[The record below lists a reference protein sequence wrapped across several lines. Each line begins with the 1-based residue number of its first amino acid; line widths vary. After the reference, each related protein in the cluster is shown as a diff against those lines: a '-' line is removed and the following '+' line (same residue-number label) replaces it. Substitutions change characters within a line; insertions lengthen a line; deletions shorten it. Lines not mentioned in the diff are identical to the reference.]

1 MKRII
6 ILGLISLMILAVISG
21 CSKKDTRDFDIENH
35 TWTFS
40 NMVDSANG
48 TIVACGENEREN
60 YPDAKVLDLSC
71 VAKTNVLAIRE
82 VESGSGKEISYSGIG
97 KDTNSMTYK
106 LILDK
111 GDESVEG
118 MAVSGITEYA
128 KGKYQHTLVID
139 LDGYALYFVDK
150 ETAE

>member
-1 MKRII
+1 MKRTIRVV
-6 ILGLISLMILAVISG
+6 LISLMILAVISG
-21 CSKKDTRDFDIENH
+21 CGKKDSRDFNLENH

-48 TIVACGENEREN
+48 IVIACGEAEQEN
-60 YPDAKVLDLSC
+60 YPNAKVLDLHC
-71 VAKTNVLAIRE
+71 VANTNVMEIRE
-82 VESGSGKEISYSGIG
+82 KKTGNGKEISYSGSG

-106 LILDK
+106 LVLEK
-111 GDESVEG
+111 ENESVEG
-118 MAVSGITEYA
+118 MAVSGITEYE

>member
-1 MKRII
+1 MKT
-6 ILGLISLMILAVISG
+6 G
-21 CSKKDTRDFDIENH
+21 
-35 TWTFS
+35 
-40 NMVDSANG
+40 NG
-48 TIVACGENEREN
+48 E
-60 YPDAKVLDLSC
+60 
-71 VAKTNVLAIRE
+71 
-82 VESGSGKEISYSGIG
+82 EISYSGIG

-106 LILDK
+106 LVLEK
-111 GDESVEG
+111 GNESVEG

>member
-21 CSKKDTRDFDIENH
+21 CGKTDTRDFNIENH

-40 NMVDSANG
+40 NVVDSVNG
-48 TIVACGENEREN
+48 MVVACGEAEQEH

-71 VAKTNVLAIRE
+71 VAKNNVIAIRE
-82 VESGSGKEISYSGIG
+82 EKSGNGNEISYSGVG

-106 LILDK
+106 LVFDK
-111 GDESVEG
+111 GNESVEG
-118 MAVSGITEYA
+118 MAVSGITEYE

-150 ETAE
+150 ESAE